1 MYTIFSSMKIFIIS
15 FISYF
20 LTICYVYS
28 DMRIIKNGKILESKP
43 YSINEA
49 TLIVSLS
56 QKIYICSVSNSITK
70 CILSKKKNV
79 VN

>member
-1 MYTIFSSMKIFIIS
+1 MRVLIIS

-20 LTICYVYS
+20 LTIYSVYS

-56 QKIYICSVSNSITK
+56 EKIYICSISNSITK
-70 CILSKKKNV
+70 CILSKKRNAI
-79 VN
+79 N

>member
-1 MYTIFSSMKIFIIS
+1 MRVLIIS

-20 LTICYVYS
+20 LTIYSVYS

-56 QKIYICSVSNSITK
+56 EKIYICSISNSITK
-70 CILSKKKNV
+70 CILSKKRNV
-79 VN
+79 IN

>member
-1 MYTIFSSMKIFIIS
+1 MKILII
-15 FISYF
+15 FLISYF
-20 LTICYVYS
+20 LTISYVNS
-28 DMRIIKNGKILESKP
+28 DMRIIKNGKILENKP

-56 QKIYICSVSNSITK
+56 EKIYICSISNSITK
-70 CILSKKKNV
+70 CVLSKKKYT

>member
-1 MYTIFSSMKIFIIS
+1 MRILIIS

-20 LTICYVYS
+20 LTIYSVYS

-56 QKIYICSVSNSITK
+56 EKIYICSISNSITK
-70 CILSKKKNV
+70 CILSKKRNAI
-79 VN
+79 N